1 MIDVEDRLREE
12 LDRCTPLFRP
22 ADWNEVLA
30 LSNDGS
36 ARTAHK
42 RARISVF
49 GSTKQTRVALLLV
62 AAVVLAI
69 LAAPALGLAPPFLD
83 FFSSKHASK
92 RVVHSF
98 ALLNVGAPRG
108 MSPHV
113 ISGETRRVTTYRLS
127 NGKTMP
133 LWVAPTRKGGF
144 CVTFGFGGG
153 CTSTRPPATSSNH
166 DQAGNRNAAQIEL
179 GIYGSRVLAG
189 DVFDTRIAK
198 IEIRF
203 RHAAAASVPLL
214 WVSPPINAGFFFY
227 EIPRKLIPKAPGNRL
242 GGPVQPI
249 AGPVSAVVALDEH
262 GHEIARIASIFR
274 RPPAWFNP
282 AAVSDRSKRHTVL
295 RSGRLSIV
303 IAPSRTGGNCFWLK
317 VDTYQVAGSGCAP
330 PRLLTLAMVGGLSHG
345 SGFTGFWV
353 QVQPTVTRVELRFED
368 GVHVTLQP
376 VDGHVLYDI
385 PAAHWPRH
393 HRLRTA
399 IAYASSGKAVLR
411 QSFDTKQIGVYD
423 CAKPV
428 PIGAGQKACP

>member
-1 MIDVEDRLREE
+1 MIDVEDTLREE
-12 LDRCTPLFRP
+12 LDRCMPLFRP
-22 ADWNEVLA
+22 GDWNEVLA

-42 RARISVF
+42 RARIFDF

-153 CTSTRPPATSSNH
+153 CTSSRPRAPSSNH
-166 DQAGNRNAAQIEL
+166 DQPGDRNAAQIEL

-189 DVFDTRIAK
+189 DVFDARIAR

-203 RHAAAASVPLL
+203 RHAPAASVPLL
-214 WVSPPINAGFFFY
+214 WVSPPINAGFFLY
-227 EIPRKLIPKAPGNRL
+227 EIPRKLIPKASANRP

-249 AGPVSAVVALDEH
+249 AGAVMAVVALDEH
-262 GHEIARIASIFR
+262 GQEIARIASMFR
-274 RPPAWFNP
+274 PPPAWFNP

-303 IAPSRTGGNCFWLK
+303 IAPSRTGGNCYWLK
-317 VDTYQVAGSGCAP
+317 VDIYQVAGSGCAP
-330 PRLLTLAMVGGLSHG
+330 PRYLTRALAGGLSHG
-345 SGFTGFWV
+345 TGFTGFSA
-353 QVQPTVTRVELRFED
+353 QVQPTVKRVELRFED

-385 PAAHWPRH
+385 PAAHWPRR

-399 IAYASSGKAVLR
+399 SAYASSSRRVAT
-411 QSFDTKQIGVYD
+411 QSFDTKEIGVYD